1 MVLGACALLVAA
13 SALALRSPA
22 RSGPD
27 TLRGSDNAD
36 VISGGAGADR
46 LFGLGGNDVLI
57 GGAGRDVDGGA
68 GNDRPVVRDV
78 APDTV
83 TCGVGRDTVVADQ
96 RDVAKRD
103 CVT

>member
-46 LFGLGGNDVLI
+46 LFGLGGNDVLT
-57 GGAGRDVDGGA
+57 GGAGRDVFDGGA
-68 GNDRPVVRDV
+68 GNDRLVVRDV
-78 APDTV
+78 A
-83 TCGVGRDTVVADQ
+83 RD
-96 RDVAKRD
+96 R
-103 CVT
+103 